1 MYLKIIC
8 VNIIMS
14 ETVPNEVPA
23 AEVSNAIVE
32 VVEKTLVDVMNDAL
46 SSVILMKTEI
56 KLTPELVEIIKNI
69 ISQTPNTL
77 LDIEKAV
84 TEIVKDGKL
93 NTKDIPNLIIV
104 VQRLYQVIY
113 NLKDKKIDSK
123 KRSEFTAT
131 ALKFII
137 QILVLNK
144 KIKIDDDKQVEFL
157 KECEILID
165 SCIGLLSFPK
175 SLKTKGCLKTI
186 FG

>member
-1 MYLKIIC
+1 
-8 VNIIMS
+8 MS
-14 ETVPNEVPA
+14 ETVSTEVPA

-32 VVEKTLVDVMNDAL
+32 VVEKTLVDFMNDAL

-84 TEIVKDGKL
+84 AEIVKDGKI
-93 NTKDIPNLIIV
+93 NTKDIPQLIII

-144 KIKIDDDKQVEFL
+144 KIKIDEDKQVEFL

-175 SLKTKGCLKTI
+175 SLKTKGCLNI
-186 FG
+186 FSSGKK